1 MADITTK
8 EGLYYP
14 GAGTQSSDFIGFS
27 FNGVTHK
34 QLGISRVSDGSRYNE
49 QMLPGFQDKSA
60 QMPGSDYTLYWESFY
75 NIRQWTLNIAF
86 DNVSEAQMSLMRQ
99 TFNIKNLANLTFD
112 ERMGIHWLAKVQ
124 SPPQLKYI
132 CFDIDEYREW
142 DYGFV
147 PGYTYYTKSGSNYIV
162 TQHTSPRS
170 GTTYYEHLTK
180 VYKGEGTITFIAYY
194 PFGMSDLQ
202 PKRNI
207 ASANITN
214 SGDIPMDWYVV
225 ITEARA
231 ANLSEVEVQVNNNAI
246 GQLQFSNITMENNDN
261 FLVINSKTNLI
272 EGASAYNSST
282 GTYTA
287 TGNVYNQYISY
298 GDFFQI
304 PTGNSNFLIIP
315 ASTTSGYVGDL
326 YYRYLYL

>member
-1 MADITTK
+1 MADIMTK
-8 EGLYYP
+8 EELYYP
-14 GAGTQSSDFIGFS
+14 SAGVQSDDFIGFS
-27 FNGVTHK
+27 FNGVSS
-34 QLGISRVSDGSRYNE
+34 QSLGISRVSDGSRYNE

-75 NIRQWTLNIAF
+75 NTRTWTLNIAF
-86 DNVSEAQMSLMRQ
+86 DHMTDTQMSLLRR
-99 TFNIKNLANLTFD
+99 TFHTKNLAPLTFA
-112 ERMGIHWLAKVQ
+112 ERSGIHWLAKVQ

-132 CFDIDEYREW
+132 CFDEDNERI
-142 DYGFV
+142 
-147 PGYTYYTKSGSNYIV
+147 
-162 TQHTSPRS
+162 
-170 GTTYYEHLTK
+170 
-180 VYKGEGTITFIAYY
+180 YKGEGTITFIAYY

-202 PKRNI
+202 PRQGI

-225 ITEARA
+225 ITKARA

-246 GQLQFSNITMENNDN
+246 GQLQFSNITMESNDN
-261 FLVINSKTNLI
+261 FLVINSKTNLV
-272 EGASAYNSST
+272 EGASAYSSST

>member
-1 MADITTK
+1 MADIMTK
-8 EGLYYP
+8 EELYYP
-14 GAGTQSSDFIGFS
+14 SAGVQSNDFIGFS
-27 FNGVTHK
+27 FNGVSS
-34 QLGISRVSDGSRYNE
+34 QSLGISRVSDGSRYNE

-75 NIRQWTLNIAF
+75 NTRTWTLSIAF
-86 DNVSEAQMSLMRQ
+86 DHMTDAQMSLLRR
-99 TFNIKNLANLTFD
+99 TFNTKNLAPLTFA
-112 ERMGIHWLAKVQ
+112 ERDGIHWLAKVQ

-132 CFDIDEYREW
+132 CFDEDNERI
-142 DYGFV
+142 
-147 PGYTYYTKSGSNYIV
+147 
-162 TQHTSPRS
+162 
-170 GTTYYEHLTK
+170 
-180 VYKGEGTITFIAYY
+180 YKGEGTITFIAYY
-194 PFGMSDLQ
+194 PFGMSELQ

-225 ITEARA
+225 ITKARA

-246 GQLQFSNITMENNDN
+246 GQLQFSNITMESNDN
-261 FLVINSKTNLI
+261 FLVINSKTNLV

-287 TGNVYNQYISY
+287 TGNVYNQYMSY